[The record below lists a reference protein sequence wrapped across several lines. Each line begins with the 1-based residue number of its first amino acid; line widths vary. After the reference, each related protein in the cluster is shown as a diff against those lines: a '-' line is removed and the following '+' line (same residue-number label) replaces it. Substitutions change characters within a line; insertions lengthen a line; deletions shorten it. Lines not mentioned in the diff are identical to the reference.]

1 MQCPELAPL
10 ASVPIVMV
18 INPTALLL
26 EQREGT
32 FWTAGKSLACYN
44 ITISPLSR
52 ETPGGRNASLC
63 EGFCHVASLSFI
75 QPLEK
80 KKESKT
86 GLIHQEFENAWL
98 LFHGKCKGGGWK
110 QSKQSQISNILKYAE
125 YNQDGSLQ
133 DSSIKSNTG
142 VDLQRV
148 ISQTQFH
155 SDMHYSVG
163 QCSHRNLSK
172 YNYIVSWKC

>member
-80 KKESKT
+80 KRKAKLGLSTKSLKTPGSSSMASVKE
-86 GLIHQEFENAWL
+86 G
-98 LFHGKCKGGGWK
+98 
-110 QSKQSQISNILKYAE
+110 
-125 YNQDGSLQ
+125 DGSNQ
-133 DSSIKSNTG
+133 NN
-142 VDLQRV
+142 
-148 ISQTQFH
+148 H
-155 SDMHYSVG
+155 
-163 QCSHRNLSK
+163 K
-172 YNYIVSWKC
+172 YPTF